1 MKKYISYLKKIFK
14 WKSPLRIG
22 KNKKWIGYFERKKKL
37 YNLEKNKDENI
48 KKEFV
53 LKIENLQNE
62 INKYQKLLKKITIK
76 IERLEQEFDDFFLLL
91 KK

>member
-1 MKKYISYLKKIFK
+1 MNWIF
-14 WKSPLRIG
+14 WK
-22 KNKKWIGYFERKKKL
+22 EKKL
-37 YNLEKNKDENI
+37 YNLEKNTDENI

-53 LKIENLQNE
+53 PKIENLQNE